1 MSGTTPGEKAD
12 VHAKRLPLIKI
23 LTLIP
28 APELLLT
35 DARNNPFRKVRD
47 TLSAPEL
54 LLTDARNNPFRK
66 VRDTLCL
73 GATATYGAGT
83 RVSKFGT

>member
-47 TLSAPEL
+47 TL
-54 LLTDARNNPFRK
+54 
-66 VRDTLCL
+66 CL
-73 GATATYGAGT
+73 GATATYGVGT